1 MFAITRPNSST
12 TNAITR
18 FSNTTGDVKDSK
30 IIIEDVTNTKDTTKK
45 AQVLTIPAEGGK
57 KMVYGY
63 CTD

>member
-1 MFAITRPNSST
+1 MFAITRPASST

-45 AQVLTIPAEGGK
+45 A
-57 KMVYGY
+57 
-63 CTD
+63 